1 MAFEDTHGSP
11 LVLSFQ
17 TFAVLVGLSLAKPLF
32 GPRPNLSL
40 AQGMRGE
47 DLDDVLT
54 FFPTGGSAPSTR
66 AQHVGHD
73 SDNDAGW
80 LADVLQHDED
90 RAADDNPFEVSDE
103 ENDDPGAPLLEH
115 SLGQSFFEWHPGN
128 MREPIQHALL
138 CAKMREAKARKNLH
152 MRSMEQAKAI

>member
-54 FFPTGGSAPSTR
+54 FFPMGGQLPPPVHSMLAMT
-66 AQHVGHD
+66 ATMML
-73 SDNDAGW
+73 AG
-80 LADVLQHDED
+80 LPTSCNTMVPQ
-90 RAADDNPFEVSDE
+90 RCRK
-103 ENDDPGAPLLEH
+103 GA
-115 SLGQSFFEWHPGN
+115 
-128 MREPIQHALL
+128 
-138 CAKMREAKARKNLH
+138 AKAPQSCRKAAARLPH
-152 MRSMEQAKAI
+152 GVPK

>member
-73 SDNDAGW
+73 
-80 LADVLQHDED
+80 
-90 RAADDNPFEVSDE
+90 
-103 ENDDPGAPLLEH
+103 DPGAPLLE
-115 SLGQSFFEWHPGN
+115 QSFFAGK
-128 MREPIQHALL
+128 MRAPIQHALL

-152 MRSMEQAKAI
+152 TRSMEQAQAI

>member
-1 MAFEDTHGSP
+1 MCLMAFEDTHGSP

-80 LADVLQHDED
+80 LADILQHDGD
-90 RAADDNPFEVSDE
+90 RADDDFEVSDE
-103 ENDDPGAPLLEH
+103 ENDDPGAPLLE
-115 SLGQSFFEWHPGN
+115 QSFFEWHPGK
-128 MREPIQHALL
+128 MRAPIQHALL

-152 MRSMEQAKAI
+152 TRSMEQAQAI

>member
-73 SDNDAGW
+73 
-80 LADVLQHDED
+80 
-90 RAADDNPFEVSDE
+90 
-103 ENDDPGAPLLEH
+103 DPGAPLLE
-115 SLGQSFFEWHPGN
+115 QSFFAGK
-128 MREPIQHALL
+128 MRAPIQHALL

-152 MRSMEQAKAI
+152 TRSFKSSPDSSGHQALSSVFSTFVL